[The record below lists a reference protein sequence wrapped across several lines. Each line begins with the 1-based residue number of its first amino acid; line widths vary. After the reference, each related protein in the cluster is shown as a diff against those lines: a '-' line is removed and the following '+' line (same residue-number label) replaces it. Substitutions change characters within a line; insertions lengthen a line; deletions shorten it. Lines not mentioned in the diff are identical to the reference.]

1 MKSSLVALG
10 LILTVKGACLIE
22 SATITGV
29 EEGEVFS
36 NKAEIEALGIEN
48 ISFHSFTTCTS
59 TVSGDM
65 IGTQYIVTNSN
76 GE

>member
-1 MKSSLVALG
+1 MNFAIVALS

-22 SATITGV
+22 SATKTGV

-36 NKAEIEALGIEN
+36 NRAEIEALGIEN
-48 ISFHSFTTCTS
+48 VSFHSFTTCTS

-65 IGTQYIVTNSN
+65 IGT
-76 GE
+76 